1 MVVYFNHL
9 VFLISSVCEVAPAI
23 LGGIAALFVM
33 ATIGLSVAL
42 CICGCSRRKRSS
54 KDFMDNGDMRFECFN
69 QRDGGTTLTLRN
81 LSDSRKALCWLINIV
96 NTLDQQAA
104 ENNKELCNQLKTILA
119 DLTEKKDRLVQVD
132 SVEDDRNSNEE
143 LQASVSDMI
152 EHIKTILPSE

>member
-1 MVVYFNHL
+1 
-9 VFLISSVCEVAPAI
+9 
-23 LGGIAALFVM
+23 
-33 ATIGLSVAL
+33 
-42 CICGCSRRKRSS
+42 
-54 KDFMDNGDMRFECFN
+54 MRFECFN
-69 QRDGGTTLTLRN
+69 QRNGETISTLRN

-132 SVEDDRNSNEE
+132 SVEDDRNREKKDRLVQVDSVEDDRNSNEE